1 MATSENEN
9 DKSIRCETHPGI
21 TLTAN
26 GTCRA
31 CNREAKQ
38 QRLHEKMV
46 AAGAAPLKLGAQRIA
61 ECHAAYDQAKADIA
75 NLLGWLECELA
86 KDTNKGWSQ
95 IGNLHK
101 VRSDLIDTLAFL
113 SNSEPEQIKEAMED
127 AREAGKK

>member
-75 NLLGWLECELA
+75 NLLGWLECERRP
-86 KDTNKGWSQ
+86 KIPT
-95 IGNLHK
+95 K
-101 VRSDLIDTLAFL
+101 VGARLEISTRY
-113 SNSEPEQIKEAMED
+113 EAT
-127 AREAGKK
+127 